1 VRKILRKLNNSGATL
16 VMVIVAMLFI
26 GIISVAVLALAM
38 GNFGNTQTVTKA
50 SESFY
55 TAETVN
61 DSLKICLQQYANKA
75 AKEAYMEQLANGV
88 VEAAAFQTSFREKF
102 ADAIKTKDGD
112 DLLAEIQGNTSET
125 LSGYTINIPYINEA
139 NFKTEFLASG
149 IIKNVEVIHVEAG
162 TNVTTNLCSDFQIS
176 AVAPPLV
183 YVDPDK
189 LYKYDVD
196 KYLFISDADVSFG
209 DNLNEIGGVN
219 NAMGS
224 IFANGNINVQTSSI
238 LNLSAK
244 NIISSNKYSTEA
256 NAKGNFN
263 MNKGTL
269 SIMGFGKKFQDVHKT
284 GSYDPVDNVNGNV
297 WCDNFDI
304 ENGTVVISTKTN
316 LYLGDDL
323 TLEGDGT
330 VFGVADAGEPGDNG
344 GIIAYSTSSK
354 ASEKDEAVGGT
365 ITRATAHKK
374 SGSIV
379 INGKNA
385 KLDLS
390 ELEKLYL
397 AGQAYTEIPDIAGST
412 TATNMYFAQG
422 ESLTY
427 KSLQSIYLVDG
438 AKLYYMDG
446 GEKVYI
452 GSNPMKEADFE
463 KWYDGGC
470 STDATVPTGVLSTDK
485 FEYKSVQYS
494 SHAVYYYVYWKFTDA
509 DYAVGYFNSVKSDAL
524 GKQKLSAIGTGFI
537 KLPIGGS
544 VSSKGNLI
552 GYDGTN
558 FTSVGGGLS
567 AAASSEC
574 ASAKLYYNNI
584 KTSLSP
590 EYSMDNGDA
599 AFDVFDSVLFAGN
612 KLGLITTGKRT
623 YDLTEPIQNTA
634 NGVVAI
640 EGGVAKKDT
649 KNYSY
654 KLIVSN
660 SDLDFS
666 STDFTDTLT
675 KYVIVCKGKVTFDS
689 VDFKGIVFAKGGVK
703 VSGSGNNFE
712 CLGNYMYAGEGGATE
727 YKSEFDALLSVS
739 QSYIDANKGA
749 GKYYD
754 ADEELSEGSKLLR
767 SIFGVSDDNG
777 SDEDADTEYEFTSL
791 KTIAF
796 KSNY

>member
-1 VRKILRKLNNSGATL
+1 MRKILRKINNSGATL

-55 TAETVN
+55 TAESLN

-75 AKEAYMEQLANGV
+75 AKAAYMEQLQNGV
-88 VEAAAFQTSFREKF
+88 VEAAAFQNSFRTKLADMLEGK
-102 ADAIKTKDGD
+102 ADADF
-112 DLLAEIQGNTSET
+112 LAEIQSNTSET
-125 LSGYTINIPYINEA
+125 LTGYTIKMDYVRTP
-139 NFKTEFLASG
+139 NFRTEFLSSG
-149 IIKNVEVIHVEAG
+149 VIKNVEVIHVEAG

-196 KYLFISDADVSFG
+196 KYLFVSDGDVVFG
-209 DNLNEIGGVN
+209 DNLDEMAGTN
-219 NAMGS
+219 NATGS
-224 IFANGNINVQTSSI
+224 IFANGNINIQTSDSG
-238 LNLSAK
+238 LLSLSAK
-244 NIISSNKYSTEA
+244 NIISSNRLSG
-256 NAKGNFN
+256 KGNILI
-263 MNKGTL
+263 NKGVL
-269 SIMGFGKKFQDVHKT
+269 AISGFDKKYIDVHKT
-284 GSYDPVDNVNGNV
+284 GSYEPIENTNGNV
-297 WCDNFDI
+297 WCDNFDVLKGDVTI
-304 ENGTVVISTKTN
+304 TTKVN

-323 TLEGDGT
+323 TLEGNNTSFTVVDGT
-330 VFGVADAGEPGDNG
+330 EHGGDG
-344 GIIAYSTSSK
+344 SIVAYSTDGRAIDADVSSN
-354 ASEKDEAVGGT
+354 GT
-365 ITRATAHKK
+365 IVKATAHKN

-379 INGKNA
+379 INGKDTQ
-385 KLDLS
+385 LDLS
-390 ELEKLYL
+390 KLKKLYL
-397 AGQAYTEIPDIAGST
+397 AGQAYTEVPDIAGST

-438 AKLYYMDG
+438 AKLYYENAG
-446 GEKVYI
+446 VRTYI
-452 GSNPMKEADFE
+452 GSNPMKENDFNA
-463 KWYDGGC
+463 WDAGGRC
-470 STDATVPTGVLSTDK
+470 TDATVPTGVYSTDK
-485 FEYKSVQYS
+485 FEVKSVQYS
-494 SHAVYYYVYWKFTDA
+494 SGSIYYYVYWKFTDA
-509 DYAVGYFNSVKSDAL
+509 DYAVGYFNSVKSDEL
-524 GKQKLSAIGTGFI
+524 GNQKLSSIGTGFI
-537 KLPIGGS
+537 KLPTAGT

-552 GYDGTN
+552 SYDGV
-558 FTSVGGGLS
+558 FDSLDGALS
-567 AAASSEC
+567 PAASSEC
-574 ASAKLYYNNI
+574 ASAKLYYSNI
-584 KTSLSP
+584 KTSLSS
-590 EYSMDNGDA
+590 EYSMDNGA
-599 AFDVFDSVLFAGN
+599 ATFDIFDNVLFAGN
-612 KLGLITTGKRT
+612 KLDLITTGKRT

-666 STDFTDTLT
+666 SSDFSDTLT
-675 KYVIVCKGKVTFDS
+675 KYVIICKGHVTFDS

-703 VSGSGNNFE
+703 VCGSGNKFE